1 MWSSTFCC
9 PENAVP
15 SDSIPAAQQ
24 PTTPCYKQH
33 GKAPNRE
40 PKQAIDQQAWPAVE
54 HMVDRLDVVEN
65 ATRDEEQRH
74 SASVTDDA
82 NQNRQGTHHTAPHG
96 LGPWGVAL
104 HQRVL
109 LRNQRMRYHHRPS
122 RLQPRLLHLTRR
134 MRRQLQRRLHQP
146 ISIMKFGNQYNQNEI
161 NYTPLNGR
169 SGET

>member
-15 SDSIPAAQQ
+15 PDSIPAAQQ

-33 GKAPNRE
+33 GKAPNRG
-40 PKQAIDQQAWPAVE
+40 PKQAIDQQAWSAVE

-82 NQNRQGTHHTAPHG
+82 
-96 LGPWGVAL
+96 
-104 HQRVL
+104 
-109 LRNQRMRYHHRPS
+109 
-122 RLQPRLLHLTRR
+122 
-134 MRRQLQRRLHQP
+134 
-146 ISIMKFGNQYNQNEI
+146 K
-161 NYTPLNGR
+161 
-169 SGET
+169 